1 MFSVLVV
8 FFIVGCIFCD
18 TLCISLY
25 YNHAVLLVV
34 FFIVGC
40 IFCDTLCISL
50 YYNHA
55 VLLVVFFIVGC
66 IFLYM
71 YFRMEQL
78 QFPMLQ

>member
-1 MFSVLVV
+1 MFSVLAV
-8 FFIVGCIFCD
+8 FLIVGCIFCD

-25 YNHAVLLVV
+25 YNL
-34 FFIVGC
+34 
-40 IFCDTLCISL
+40 
-50 YYNHA
+50 A

-66 IFLYM
+66 IFLCM

>member
-25 YNHAVLLVV
+25 YNL
-34 FFIVGC
+34 
-40 IFCDTLCISL
+40 
-50 YYNHA
+50 A

-66 IFLYM
+66 IFLYI

>member
-1 MFSVLVV
+1 MFSV
-8 FFIVGCIFCD
+8 
-18 TLCISLY
+18 
-25 YNHAVLLVV
+25 LVV